1 MKVLLCDDIEKL
13 GYLGDIVEV
22 KTGYARNYLI
32 PQGLAKVPSQGNVRS
47 LANEKAARAEQRKLE
62 RRRLEKVTASVEGAE
77 VVLSRLAN
85 EQGHLF
91 GSVSEKDIA
100 ENLRAQGFDILD
112 EMVRVSEH
120 IKEVGTHEISL
131 KLASDLTAKVK
142 VVVVSE
148 GQAVEADSEPK
159 PEE

>member
-13 GYLGDIVEV
+13 GFLGDIVEV

-91 GSVSEKDIA
+91 GSVTEKDIA
-100 ENLRAQGFDILD
+100 ENLRAQGFEITD
-112 EMVRVSEH
+112 EMVRLGEH
-120 IKEVGTHEISL
+120 VKEVGTHEVSL

-142 VVVVSE
+142 VVVVAE
-148 GQAVEADSEPK
+148 GQAVEADSEQK

>member
-32 PQGLAKVPSQGNVRS
+32 PQGLAKVPTEGNVRS
-47 LANEKAARAEQRKLE
+47 LADEKAKRAEQRKLE
-62 RRRLEKVTASVEGAE
+62 RRRLEKATEAVNGAE

-91 GSVSEKDIA
+91 GSVTEKDIA
-100 ENLRAQGFDILD
+100 ENLRAQGFEVTD
-112 EMVRVSEH
+112 EMVRLIDH
-120 IKEVGTHEISL
+120 IKEVGTHEVNL
-131 KLASDLTAKVK
+131 KLASDLNAKVK
-142 VVVVSE
+142 VVVVAE
-148 GQAVEADSEPK
+148 GQAVEADSEQMPQ
-159 PEE
+159 E

>member
-32 PQGLAKVPSQGNVRS
+32 PQGLAKVPSEGNVRS
-47 LANEKAARAEQRKLE
+47 LAQEKSTRAEQRKLE

-91 GSVSEKDIA
+91 GSVTEKDIG
-100 ENLRAQGFDILD
+100 ENLRAQGFEIHD
-112 EMVRVSEH
+112 EMVRTGEH
-120 IKEVGTHEISL
+120 IKEVGTHEVSL

-142 VVVVSE
+142 VVVVAE
-148 GQAVEADSEPK
+148 GPAVEADSEPK

>member
-32 PQGLAKVPSQGNVRS
+32 PQGLAKIPSQGNVRS

-91 GSVSEKDIA
+91 GSVTEKDIA
-100 ENLRAQGFDILD
+100 DNLRAQGFDILD
-112 EMVRVSEH
+112 EMVRLGEH
-120 IKEVGTHEISL
+120 IKEVGTHEVNL

-142 VVVVSE
+142 VVVVLE